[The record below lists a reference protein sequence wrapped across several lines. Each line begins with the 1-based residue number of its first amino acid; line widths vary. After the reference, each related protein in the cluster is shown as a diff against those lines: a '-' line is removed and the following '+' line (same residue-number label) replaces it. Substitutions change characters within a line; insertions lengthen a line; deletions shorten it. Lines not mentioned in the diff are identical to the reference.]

1 MTCLIVDMRKAKG
14 IHKLE
19 YLVTGKEMKL
29 LDQNTSEYFKV
40 PAEVLME
47 QAAGSFVRELFSLKK
62 DMKRVLVVCGT
73 GNNGADGIAVARLL
87 NQAGVYASVFSVGQ
101 TQGESKLHKL
111 QMEIYRAY
119 QMPQTSDPMP

>member
-1 MTCLIVDMRKAKG
+1 MTCLIADMRKAKG

-62 DMKRVLVVCGT
+62 DMKRVLLLQGKVRIIPFINSLTTVMISGRT
-73 GNNGADGIAVARLL
+73 IQHMTDGGHTIPCR
-87 NQAGVYASVFSVGQ
+87 N
-101 TQGESKLHKL
+101 
-111 QMEIYRAY
+111 
-119 QMPQTSDPMP
+119 